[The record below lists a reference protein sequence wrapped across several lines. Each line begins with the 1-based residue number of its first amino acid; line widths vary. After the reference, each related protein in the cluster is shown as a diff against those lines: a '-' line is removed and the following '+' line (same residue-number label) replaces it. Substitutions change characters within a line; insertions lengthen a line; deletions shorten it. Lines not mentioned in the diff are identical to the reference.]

1 MQDQHDVEDSY
12 PLAEADIIITAM
24 ETGATKE
31 VFLKIMTSDQK
42 ELDPSRD
49 LRFDLVSTCIT
60 IKAVLFFVFFLNFYL
75 VVNGKK

>member
-1 MQDQHDVEDSY
+1 MQDQRDMEDSY

-49 LRFDLVSTCIT
+49 Q
-60 IKAVLFFVFFLNFYL
+60 
-75 VVNGKK
+75 KKRN